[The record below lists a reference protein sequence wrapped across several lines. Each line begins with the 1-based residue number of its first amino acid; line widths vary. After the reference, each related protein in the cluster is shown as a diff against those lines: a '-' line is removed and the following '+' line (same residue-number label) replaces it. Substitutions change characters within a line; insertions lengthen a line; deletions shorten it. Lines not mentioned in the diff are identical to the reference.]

1 MTTPNE
7 GEIDVDELNSYNKD
21 NNSVSFSTDK
31 NNGETINDIIED
43 GDVEE
48 PVPVAVEPE
57 EEANDDMGMVKDLQD
72 GAADAQLE
80 VEECPKGPT
89 FFSDEKGNL
98 KFVNL
103 VVRNPCCIFFSLL
116 VLCLVISF
124 LLMAIVFRAGNPFT
138 DGENEFDLKDLRS
151 IQYDSLRLA
160 QKETEE
166 ARDAFSAGSVPILR
180 QSEGADITYWV
191 FEGETDEG
199 LFGSAESIGAMKEA
213 FDLFMTDSQYDQYCL
228 LNYPPATQ
236 VAADNSTNATTTT
249 TRGEPSCETPLTS
262 LAMYYPAEWDS
273 AMVAAVIEEF
283 KVPGNIELFNSLA
296 LCYSLNLYC
305 DLLEGQNISESDVTW
320 ALQLGGNLTS
330 ITNSWDMS
338 GELVQNFT
346 QVTELAAHLKTVDIY
361 KGLVDFGYDKG
372 FSVENQVSLF
382 SRGIIQWGGPLGSTG
397 NLSDLTVEQRE
408 AQDEAGDDER
418 KDYIVDNFLKE
429 MDRQASGKTHKTINS
444 YYFMIA
450 LLFDVLI
457 GIIQQDGMLAL
468 FSLAFVFLWLRINT
482 GSWFLAGVGILEI
495 FLAIPVAW
503 FLFSVVFRIK
513 YFGFLNALSIF
524 IVAAIGADDIFIFMD
539 AYKQS
544 KHKHPE
550 HLHSMEDRMS
560 WVYRRTGTAMAITSA
575 TTCAAFLCT
584 LITPLASIQSFGIF
598 AATVIL
604 IDYVLV
610 MTLFFSAVVI
620 YHDRFEDRSCFG
632 CCCTDC
638 SKTDPSPTEAAQ
650 EALKTDDPN
659 EEVKGDRVSEFFR
672 VKVAG
677 FIQVPMNRMILGL
690 IFVSWLGVAVWQ
702 TSKIEAT
709 KESEQFLDGDHPLQK
724 SLTIINSEFPTADD
738 DVGLKVYYTWG
749 IGEVDRSGVNLLLDP
764 ENFGKPTFLESFD
777 FNEQCQTEMLKAC
790 DKLRTDSQYRGYI
803 KQKGGIGLAYCFM
816 EELGAFYVK
825 GDLSDCEYVQQG
837 DWRNEDW
844 QVPASELA
852 SVMERFLQQRS
863 CADQTETI
871 PDRYG
876 NEMGWDGTR
885 MRYAA
890 FAVESEVLNPFS
902 QDPEALTRG
911 QYNEFIS
918 IAEEL
923 DTVISPFC
931 SGPVIMTDLATKFV
945 FMNNQAIYVQTAI
958 QSSILGVAIA
968 FVVLLISTRV
978 FHIAFF
984 ASLSIISVLVSV
996 TGTMV
1001 MLGWNLGSIES
1012 ILIGII
1018 AGFSVDYVVHLAHA
1032 YETASGDTNE
1042 RLSEAFGDMG
1052 ISVLNGMV
1060 TSVAASI
1067 PLFFCQLQFFSKFG
1081 TFLCLTIAFSWIFAN
1096 FAFMSVLAQFKIPIK
1111 KGGCRL

>member
-1 MTTPNE
+1 
-7 GEIDVDELNSYNKD
+7 
-21 NNSVSFSTDK
+21 
-31 NNGETINDIIED
+31 
-43 GDVEE
+43 
-48 PVPVAVEPE
+48 
-57 EEANDDMGMVKDLQD
+57 
-72 GAADAQLE
+72 
-80 VEECPKGPT
+80 
-89 FFSDEKGNL
+89 
-98 KFVNL
+98 
-103 VVRNPCCIFFSLL
+103 
-116 VLCLVISF
+116 
-124 LLMAIVFRAGNPFT
+124 
-138 DGENEFDLKDLRS
+138 
-151 IQYDSLRLA
+151 
-160 QKETEE
+160 
-166 ARDAFSAGSVPILR
+166 
-180 QSEGADITYWV
+180 
-191 FEGETDEG
+191 
-199 LFGSAESIGAMKEA
+199 
-213 FDLFMTDSQYDQYCL
+213 
-228 LNYPPATQ
+228 
-236 VAADNSTNATTTT
+236 
-249 TRGEPSCETPLTS
+249 
-262 LAMYYPAEWDS
+262 
-273 AMVAAVIEEF
+273 
-283 KVPGNIELFNSLA
+283 
-296 LCYSLNLYC
+296 
-305 DLLEGQNISESDVTW
+305 
-320 ALQLGGNLTS
+320 
-330 ITNSWDMS
+330 MS
-338 GELVQNFT
+338 GTELVQNFT
-346 QVTELAAHLKTVDIY
+346 QVTELAAYLKGIDIY

-372 FSVENQVSLF
+372 FSVDNQVSLF
-382 SRGIIQWGGPLGSTG
+382 SRGIIRWGGPLGPAAG
-397 NLSDLTVEQRE
+397 NGNNENENEDGSDLTTEQRE
-408 AQDEAGDDER
+408 EQDEAGDEQR

-429 MDRQASGKTHKTINS
+429 MDRLSSEKTHSTINS
-444 YYFMIA
+444 YYLMIA

-457 GIIQQDGMLAL
+457 GIVQQDALLAL
-468 FSLAFVFLWLRINT
+468 FSLAFVFIWLRVNT

-503 FLFSVVFRIK
+503 FIFAVVFRIN

-550 HLHSMEDRMS
+550 HLSSMEDRMS

-632 CCCTDC
+632 CCCTNC
-638 SKTDPSPTEAAQ
+638 SKTDPSPTDAAQ
-650 EALKTDDPN
+650 EALENRDDDN

-677 FIQVPMNRMILGL
+677 FIQKPMNRLILAV
-690 IFVSWLGVAVWQ
+690 IFLSWLGVAVWQ

-709 KESEQFLDGDHPLQK
+709 KESEQFLNEDHPLQK
-724 SLTIINSEFPTADD
+724 SITIINSEFPTADD
-738 DVGLKVYYTWG
+738 DQGLKVYYTWG
-749 IGEVDRSGVNLLLDP
+749 LGEVDRSGVNLLLDP
-764 ENFGKPTFLESFD
+764 ENFGSPTYLESFD
-777 FNEQCQTEMLKAC
+777 FNEECQTEMMKAC
-790 DKLRTDSQYRGYI
+790 DKLKTDPQYRGYI
-803 KQKGGIGLAYCFM
+803 KQKGGLGLAYCFM

-825 GDLSDCEYVQQG
+825 GDLSDCTYVQQG
-837 DWRNEDW
+837 EWRNEDW
-844 QVPASELA
+844 QVPGSELA
-852 SVMERFLQQRS
+852 SVMEGFLQERS
-863 CADQTETI
+863 CIDPTETI

-885 MRYAA
+885 MRYAS
-890 FAVESEVLNPFS
+890 FAIESEVLNPFS
-902 QDPEALTRG
+902 QDPEAFTRG
-911 QYNEFIS
+911 QYDEFVS
-918 IAEEL
+918 IAKEL
-923 DTVISPFC
+923 DSAISPFC
-931 SGPVIMTDLATKFV
+931 SGPVIMTDLSTKFV

-984 ASLSIISVLVSV
+984 ASLSIVSVLVSV

-1012 ILIGII
+1012 ILIGVI

-1032 YETASGDTNE
+1032 YETASGETSE

-1060 TSVAASI
+1060 TSVGASI
-1067 PLFFCQLQFFSKFG
+1067 PLFFCQLQFFAKFG
-1081 TFLCLTIAFSWIFAN
+1081 TFLCLTITFSWLFAN